1 MFYAARQIRGIDLHS
16 VDKDS
21 AVAIFEAAI
30 DAVAGYNATH
40 RAVSAFEGFEPDQII
55 AVGKAASGMCAGALA
70 AANPD
75 CPALLVT
82 KYDHTDQT
90 MWAAPNVKVI
100 ESAHPVPDQHSLDA
114 GKEML
119 ATVEAMPAGSKL
131 LLLVSGGTS
140 ALSEALPD
148 DVSLEDWQQL
158 TDQMLAAGFNI
169 GQINTRRKET
179 SQIKDG
185 KLLQNFKGAEVRVLA
200 ISDVE
205 GDGIGTIGSGTG
217 DTKRC
222 PSVSSIDLIATNE
235 VARMAAAAKAKALG
249 YTVNDNQECLY
260 DDVAVLSD
268 RIGQELAKAAPGV
281 YIFGGEP
288 TVKLP
293 ENPGSGGRNQALA
306 LGLAQHIVGREDVL
320 ILVAGTDGSDGPT
333 DAAGGIVDGSTA
345 VDIEGATDALKRADA
360 GTYLR
365 EHGGIFITGPT
376 NTNVMDIVVAI
387 VG

>member
-1 MFYAARQIRGIDLHS
+1 MHS

-30 DAVAGYNATH
+30 DAVAGYSATY
-40 RAVSAFEGFEPDQII
+40 RAVSGFDGFKPDQII

-70 AANPD
+70 ASNPE

-90 MWAAPNVKVI
+90 MWAAPNVTVI

-119 ATVEAMPAGSKL
+119 ATVDAMVPGSKL

-140 ALSEALPD
+140 ALSEALPE

-158 TDQMLAAGFNI
+158 TDQMLAAGYNI
-169 GQINTRRKET
+169 GQINARRKET
-179 SQIKDG
+179 SLIKDG
-185 KLLQNFKGAEVRVLA
+185 KLLLNFKGAEVRVLA

-205 GDGIGTIGSGTG
+205 GDSIATIGSGTG

-222 PSVSSIDLIATNE
+222 PTKSSVDLIATNE
-235 VARMAAAAKAKALG
+235 VARTAAATKAKALG
-249 YTVNDNQECLY
+249 FTVNDNQECLY
-260 DDVAVLSD
+260 DDVLVLSE
-268 RIGQELAKAAPGV
+268 RIGQELAKATPGV
-281 YIFGGEP
+281 YIYGGEP

-306 LGLAQHIVGREDVL
+306 LGLAQHIVGRDDIL

-345 VDIEGATDALKRADA
+345 VNVEQVRDALKRADA

-365 EHGGIFITGPT
+365 EHDGIFITGPT
-376 NTNVMDIVVAI
+376 NTNVMDVVIAI
-387 VG
+387 VR

>member
-1 MFYAARQIRGIDLHS
+1 MHS

-21 AVAIFEAAI
+21 AVAIFNAAI
-30 DAVAGYNATH
+30 DAVAGYSATY
-40 RAVSAFEGFEPDQII
+40 RAVSALDGFKPDQII

-70 AANPD
+70 ASNPD

-90 MWAAPNVKVI
+90 MWAAPNVTVI

-119 ATVEAMPAGSKL
+119 ATVDAMVPGSKL

-140 ALSEALPD
+140 ALSEALPE

-158 TDQMLAAGFNI
+158 TDQMLAAGYNI
-169 GQINTRRKET
+169 GQINARRKET
-179 SQIKDG
+179 SLIKDG
-185 KLLQNFKGAEVRVLA
+185 KLLLNFKGAEVRVLA

-205 GDGIGTIGSGTG
+205 GDSIATIGSGTG
-217 DTKRC
+217 DSKRC
-222 PSVSSIDLIATNE
+222 PTTSSVDLIATNE
-235 VARMAAAAKAKALG
+235 VARTAAATKAKALG
-249 YTVNDNQECLY
+249 FTVNDNQECLY
-260 DDVAVLSD
+260 DDVLVLSE
-268 RIGQELAKAAPGV
+268 RIGQELAKATSGV
-281 YIFGGEP
+281 YIYGGEP

-306 LGLAQHIVGREDVL
+306 LGLAQHIVGRDDIL

-345 VDIEGATDALKRADA
+345 VNVEQVRDALKRADA

-365 EHGGIFITGPT
+365 EHDGIFITGPT
-376 NTNVMDIVVAI
+376 NTNVMDVVIAI
-387 VG
+387 VR

>member
-1 MFYAARQIRGIDLHS
+1 M
-16 VDKDS
+16 DKES
-21 AVAIFEAAI
+21 AIKIFDAAI
-30 DAVAGYNATH
+30 DAVAGFNATQ
-40 RAVSAFEGFEPDQII
+40 RAVSAFDGFVPDQIV

-70 AANPD
+70 ALGND

-82 KYDHTDQT
+82 KYDHTDKT
-90 MWAAPNVKVI
+90 MWEAQNVTVI

-114 GKEML
+114 GVRML
-119 ATVEAMPAGSKL
+119 DTVESMAAGSKL

-140 ALSEALPD
+140 ALSEALPE
-148 DVSLEDWQQL
+148 DVTLEDWQQL
-158 TDQMLAAGFNI
+158 TDQMLAAGYNI

-179 SQIKDG
+179 SLIKDG
-185 KLLQNFKGAEVRVLA
+185 KLLENFKGAEVRVLA

-205 GDGIGTIGSGTG
+205 GDSISTIGSGTG

-222 PSVSSIDLIATNE
+222 PATSSVDLIATNE
-235 VARMAAAAKAKALG
+235 VARMAAAAKAKTLG
-249 YTVNDNQECLY
+249 FTVKENQECLY
-260 DDVAVLSD
+260 DDVGVLSE
-268 RIGQELAKAAPGV
+268 RLGQ
-281 YIFGGEP
+281 YIAQAEKGIYIYGGEP

-306 LGLAQHIVGREDVL
+306 LGLAQYIVGREDILV
-320 ILVAGTDGSDGPT
+320 LVAGTDGSDGPT

-345 VDIEGATDALKRADA
+345 ADIEGVHDALQRADA

-376 NTNVMDIVVAI
+376 NTNVMDIVIAI
-387 VG
+387 VC

>member
-1 MFYAARQIRGIDLHS
+1 MSSL
-16 VDKDS
+16 DKES
-21 AVAIFEAAI
+21 AIKIFESAI

-40 RAVSAFEGFEPDQII
+40 RAVSAFDGFQPDQII

-70 AANPD
+70 ALGTD

-82 KYDHTDQT
+82 KYDHTEQA
-90 MWAAPNVKVI
+90 MWDAQNVTVI

-114 GKEML
+114 GKQML
-119 ATVEAMPAGSKL
+119 ATVEAMQPGSQL
-131 LLLVSGGTS
+131 LLLVSGGAS

-148 DVSLEDWQQL
+148 DVTLEDWQQL
-158 TDQMLAAGFNI
+158 TDQMLAAGYNI

-185 KLLQNFKGAEVRVLA
+185 KLLENFKGAEVRVLA

-205 GDGIGTIGSGTG
+205 GDSIGTIGSGTG

-222 PSVSSIDLIATNE
+222 PSTSSIDLIATNE
-235 VARMAAAAKAKALG
+235 VARMAAAAKAKELG
-249 YTVNDNQECLY
+249 LTVNDNQECLY

-268 RIGQELAKAAPGV
+268 RIGQELAKATPGV
-281 YIFGGEP
+281 YIYGGEP

-320 ILVAGTDGSDGPT
+320 VLVAGTDGSDGPT

-345 VDIEGATDALKRADA
+345 ADIEGASDALKRADA

-376 NTNVMDIVVAI
+376 NTNVMDVVVAI
-387 VG
+387 VR

>member
-1 MFYAARQIRGIDLHS
+1 MHS

-21 AVAIFEAAI
+21 AVAIFNAAI
-30 DAVAGYNATH
+30 DAVAGYSATY
-40 RAVSAFEGFEPDQII
+40 RAVSALDGFKPDQII

-70 AANPD
+70 ASNPD

-90 MWAAPNVKVI
+90 MWAAPNVTVI

-119 ATVEAMPAGSKL
+119 ATVDAMASGSKL

-148 DVSLEDWQQL
+148 DVSLADWQQL
-158 TDQMLAAGFNI
+158 TDQMLAAGYNI

-185 KLLQNFKGAEVRVLA
+185 KLLLNFKGAEVRVLA

-205 GDGIGTIGSGTG
+205 GDSIATIGSGTG

-222 PSVSSIDLIATNE
+222 PTKSSVDLIATNE
-235 VARMAAAAKAKALG
+235 VARTAAATKAKALG
-249 YTVNDNQECLY
+249 FTVNDNQECLY
-260 DDVAVLSD
+260 DDVLVLSE
-268 RIGQELAKAAPGV
+268 RIGQELAKATPGV
-281 YIFGGEP
+281 YIYGGEP

-306 LGLAQHIVGREDVL
+306 LGLAQHIVGRDDIL

-345 VDIEGATDALKRADA
+345 VSVEQVRDALKRADA

-365 EHGGIFITGPT
+365 EHDGIFITGPT
-376 NTNVMDIVVAI
+376 NTNVMDVVIAI
-387 VG
+387 VR

>member
-1 MFYAARQIRGIDLHS
+1 MHS

-21 AVAIFEAAI
+21 AVAIFNAAI
-30 DAVAGYNATH
+30 DAVAGYSATY
-40 RAVSAFEGFEPDQII
+40 RAVSALDGFKPDQII

-70 AANPD
+70 ASNPD

-90 MWAAPNVKVI
+90 MWAAPNVTVI

-119 ATVEAMPAGSKL
+119 ATVDAMVPGGKL

-148 DVSLEDWQQL
+148 DVSLADWQQL
-158 TDQMLAAGFNI
+158 TDQMLAAGYNI
-169 GQINTRRKET
+169 GQINARRKET
-179 SQIKDG
+179 SLIKDG
-185 KLLQNFKGAEVRVLA
+185 KLLLNFKGAEVRVLA

-205 GDGIGTIGSGTG
+205 GDSIATIGSGTG

-222 PSVSSIDLIATNE
+222 PTKSSVDLIATNE
-235 VARMAAAAKAKALG
+235 VARTAAATKAKALG
-249 YTVNDNQECLY
+249 FTVNDNQECLY
-260 DDVAVLSD
+260 DDVLVLSE
-268 RIGQELAKAAPGV
+268 RIGQELAKATPGV
-281 YIFGGEP
+281 YIYGGEP

-306 LGLAQHIVGREDVL
+306 LGLAQHIVGRDDIL

-345 VDIEGATDALKRADA
+345 VNVEQVRDALKRADA

-365 EHGGIFITGPT
+365 EHDGIFITGPT
-376 NTNVMDIVVAI
+376 NTNVMDVVIAI
-387 VG
+387 VR